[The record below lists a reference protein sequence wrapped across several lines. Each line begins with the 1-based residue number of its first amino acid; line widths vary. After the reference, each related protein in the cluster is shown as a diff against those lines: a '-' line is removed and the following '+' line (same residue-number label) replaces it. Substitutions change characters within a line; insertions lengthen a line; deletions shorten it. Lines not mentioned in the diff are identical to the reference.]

1 MTCAVTARHTAQL
14 NKFQLLSK
22 LALSRNVLTV
32 QDAESLLQGLN
43 LFLPASHAI
52 LVAHTR
58 VDARWLEL
66 LIVRK
71 SSVELLLRAIEVSL
85 LLLQSLLLVLLLA
98 RLVLNVLGLLRLVNR
113 RVRHELIIL
122 LLSLCLSST
131 GLRLQTR
138 KVRLDHLNHTNHA

>member
-14 NKFQLLSK
+14 NKCQLLFM
-22 LALSRNVLTV
+22 LAVSCNVLTV

-66 LIVRK
+66 LVVRK

-98 RLVLNVLGLLRLVNR
+98 RLVLNVL
-113 RVRHELIIL
+113 
-122 LLSLCLSST
+122 SL
-131 GLRLQTR
+131 
-138 KVRLDHLNHTNHA
+138 